1 MVTLAELSAL
11 LREGENSGV
20 EFKRD
25 DIQPHD
31 LAKALVALSNLR
43 GGRIVLGVEDDG
55 TISGLVRDSVDEWV
69 LTVARDKV
77 RPPLIPH
84 IETVTDPGAG
94 KRVAVVTVE
103 AGYAV
108 HAVWHNS
115 HFTYYIRAGRQS
127 REASPE
133 ELSRLQQQR
142 GAFRAELRPISGAS
156 YEDLDH
162 RRLDDYF
169 RRVRGQT
176 VPSRDDRQGWAR
188 LLSATEFLVA
198 GVCEPVPSLAAVALF
213 GTATARHLP
222 QSGVD
227 AVAYPGLEKDYAAIE
242 RVTLRGPLVPLMT
255 SSGELVEP
263 GLVDSAVAFI
273 RRNVGVRAEL
283 VGGTRRVETPGLPV
297 EPVREVLVNAV
308 IHRDYLLAHT
318 DVELGLYPDRL
329 EIVSPG
335 RLPNGVTVERMLA
348 GTRAARNELLKDVMR
363 DYGYLEHGYLENMG
377 LGVPRKIVRGMQEF
391 NGSIPE
397 FIVGEESLTVVL
409 RR

>member
-1 MVTLAELSAL
+1 MVGLSELSEL

-25 DIQPHD
+25 DVQPHD
-31 LAKALVALSNLR
+31 FAKELVALSNLR
-43 GGRIVLGVEDDG
+43 GGRILLGVEDDG
-55 TISGLVRDSVDEWV
+55 TISGLVRDVVDEWV
-69 LTVARDKV
+69 LTIARDKV

-84 IETVTDPGAG
+84 VQTVTDPGTG
-94 KRVAVVTVE
+94 RQVAVVTVE

-108 HAVWHNS
+108 HAVWHNK
-115 HFTYYIRAGRQS
+115 HFSYYIRAGRQS

-133 ELSRLQQQR
+133 ELSRLQQRR
-142 GAFRAELRPISGAS
+142 GGFRAELRPISGSS
-156 YEDLDH
+156 YEDLDQ

-169 RRVRGQT
+169 RRVRGQQ
-176 VPSRDDRQGWAR
+176 VPYRADRQGWVQ
-188 LLSATEFLVA
+188 LLSATEFLVE
-198 GVCEPVPSLAAVALF
+198 GVSELVPCLAAIALF
-213 GTATARHLP
+213 GSSTARYLP
-222 QSGVD
+222 QSGID
-227 AVAYPGLEKDYAAIE
+227 AVAYPGLEKNYAAVE
-242 RVTLRGPLVPLMT
+242 RATLRGPLTPLMT
-255 SSGELVEP
+255 QSGELVEP
-263 GLVDSAVAFI
+263 GLVDLAIAFV

-283 VGGTRRVETPGLPV
+283 ADGARRVEIPGLPA
-297 EPVREVLVNAV
+297 EPVREALVNAV

-363 DYGYLEHGYLENMG
+363 DYGYLEHMG

-391 NGSIPE
+391 NGSEPE

-409 RR
+409 RRLPE